1 LPRKNFFFIL
11 LLTLGAILVHGYHPF
26 CEDAEIYL
34 PGVLRIL
41 HPQLF
46 PVGAEFFA
54 SHAHLTL
61 FPNLIAGSV
70 RWTHLPFD
78 VALLLWH
85 VASVFL
91 FLLACYQLLS
101 KCFENATSR
110 WAGVALVAAMF
121 TLPVAGTALY
131 IFDQYLNPRNL
142 AALAAVFALARVLER
157 RYWRAA
163 AWLVFAAVL
172 HPLMSAFAMSLAF
185 LAIFLDRIGLNWLTL
200 TRTLPTGSLLAFA
213 AILFP
218 ISISFAPPSPAYL
231 EAMRYHTFHMLG
243 NWAWYEW
250 LGIVAPVPI
259 LWWFAKMARQRN
271 LRNLELLCWALII
284 YDLVYF
290 AAGLIIQLPARF
302 EYLARFQPMRSLH
315 LLYILLFL
323 FIGGFLGEFWLK
335 NSVWRWMV
343 LFLPLGAGMFFA
355 QRQLFPASQ
364 HLELPEV
371 TPRNEWAQA
380 FLWIQ
385 RETPTDAVF
394 AMSPEHMNL
403 PGEDQHG
410 FRAMAQRS
418 MLADAVK
425 DSGAVSMFPPL
436 ADKWLEQVQAQQH
449 WENLQLQDFRRL
461 QAKYGVN
468 WIVVQSSGLPGLTCP
483 YSNQTVRVCRLD

>member
-1 LPRKNFFFIL
+1 MPRKNFFFIL

-34 PGVLRIL
+34 PGVLKIL

-85 VASVFL
+85 VVSVFL

-101 KCFENATSR
+101 QCFVNTTAR
-110 WAGVALVAAMF
+110 WAGVVLVAAMF

-142 AALAAVFALARVLER
+142 AAFAAVFALARVMDR

-163 AWLVFAAVL
+163 GWLVLAAVV

-185 LAIFLDRIGLNWLTL
+185 LVVALDRVGLNWSRL
-200 TRTLPTGSLLAFA
+200 TRSRLVVA

-218 ISISFAPPSPAYL
+218 ISISFAPPSRAYL

-250 LGIVAPVPI
+250 LGIVAPIPI
-259 LWWFAKMARQRN
+259 LWWFAKMARQRD
-271 LRNLELLCWALII
+271 LRNLELLCRALII

-290 AAGLIIQLPARF
+290 GLALMIQLPARF

-323 FIGGFLGEFWLK
+323 FIGGFLGEIWLK
-335 NSVWRWMV
+335 NRVWRWLV
-343 LFLPLGAGMFFA
+343 LFGPICAGMFFA
-355 QRQLFPASQ
+355 QRELFPASQ
-364 HLELPEV
+364 HLELPGL

-385 RETPTDAVF
+385 KEAPTDAVF
-394 AMSPEHMNL
+394 AMNPEHMNL

-410 FRAMAQRS
+410 FRAMAERS

-436 ADKWLEQVQAQQH
+436 ADEWLEQVQAQQN
-449 WENLQLQDFRRL
+449 WQKLQLEDFRRL

-468 WIVVQSSGLPGLTCP
+468 WIVEQQPGASGLRCP
-483 YSNQTVRVCRLD
+483 YSNRSVLVCRLK